1 LPEHKNETKKSNADK
16 FVLFDKYKKT
26 KRKIYREQIVAEYID
41 LVRFIARRFLY
52 RGEPLDDL
60 VQVGTIGLLKAI
72 ERFDSKFGTQF
83 TTFATPTIIGE
94 IKHYFRDESHT
105 VKIPRRLEELGVQIK
120 KVIQKHTQAKG
131 MAPSPK
137 EISKALG
144 IDIDAITEAMD
155 TFQNYTTVSL
165 DSSIS
170 HSDKGEGDNNL
181 LNTLVADEGVDQIVN
196 SEHLK
201 RAISFLTQR
210 EQKILHMTYFQHL
223 QQWEISKKLNI
234 SQVHVSRLIGHALK
248 RLKRIL
254 IREAKEDQVYSGE

>member
-1 LPEHKNETKKSNADK
+1 
-16 FVLFDKYKKT
+16 
-26 KRKIYREQIVAEYID
+26 
-41 LVRFIARRFLY
+41 
-52 RGEPLDDL
+52 
-60 VQVGTIGLLKAI
+60 
-72 ERFDSKFGTQF
+72 
-83 TTFATPTIIGE
+83 
-94 IKHYFRDESHT
+94 
-105 VKIPRRLEELGVQIK
+105 
-120 KVIQKHTQAKG
+120 
-131 MAPSPK
+131 
-137 EISKALG
+137 
-144 IDIDAITEAMD
+144 MD